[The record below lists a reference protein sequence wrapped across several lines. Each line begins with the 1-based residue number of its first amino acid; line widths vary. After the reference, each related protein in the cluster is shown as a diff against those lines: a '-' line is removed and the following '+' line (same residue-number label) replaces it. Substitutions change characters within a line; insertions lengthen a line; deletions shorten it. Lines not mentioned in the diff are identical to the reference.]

1 MKKSLDFI
9 AYKHIQK
16 MSFADM
22 NRWVLSVYKSGFAD
36 GLEEG
41 EKEANENP
49 DVVAQ
54 LTDDRLLEIIL
65 SVKGIGKNRA
75 QAVVDKVLGEGIFDG
90 IET

>member
-1 MKKSLDFI
+1 MRKLLDFI

-22 NRWVLSVYKSGFAD
+22 NKWVLSVYKSGFAD

-41 EKEANENP
+41 EKESSDIP
-49 DVVAQ
+49 DLVAQ
-54 LTDDRLLEIIL
+54 LTDDRLMEIML

-75 QAVVDKVLGEGIFDG
+75 QIVIDKILAEGVFNG
-90 IET
+90 SET